1 MYSKREEIVNASTHG
16 IGIILGIIGL
26 LVLLQHDQGLT
37 QYSRLSIWF
46 YGISLVVLYTAST
59 LYHVVVEAKWKRR
72 ARILDHISIYYLIAG
87 TYTPVCLITLLDSSG
102 VWMFW
107 TVWGIALLGTLLKLF
122 FTGRFEKLSLL
133 LYLFMGWV
141 IVFDLTNVIES
152 FSSQGLWLLALGGA
166 FYTAGTVFYAVH
178 RIPYNHGIW
187 HLFVLA
193 GSIFHY
199 FFILL
204 DVI

>member
-26 LVLLQHDQGLT
+26 YVLLQHDQGLT
-37 QYSRLSIWF
+37 QYSQISIWI
-46 YGISLVVLYTAST
+46 YGISLIVLYTAST
-59 LYHVVVEAKWKRR
+59 LYHVVVEAKWKKR
-72 ARILDHISIYYLIAG
+72 ARVLDHISIYYLIAG

-102 VWMFW
+102 IWMFW
-107 TVWGIALLGTLLKLF
+107 TVWGIALFGTLLKLF

-133 LYLFMGWV
+133 LYLVMGWV
-141 IVFDLTNVIES
+141 IVLDLDNVMAS
-152 FSSQGLWLLALGGA
+152 FSSEGLWLLAAGGA
-166 FYTAGTVFYAVH
+166 FYTIGTIFYAVH

-187 HLFVLA
+187 HVFVLA

>member
-1 MYSKREEIVNASTHG
+1 MYSKREELVNAVTHG
-16 IGIILGIIGL
+16 LGIILGIIGL
-26 LVLLQHDQGLT
+26 IILLQNDTELSP
-37 QYSRLSIWF
+37 YSSISIWIYGLSI
-46 YGISLVVLYTAST
+46 IVLYAAST
-59 LYHVVVEAKWKRR
+59 TYHVVTDATWKRR

-87 TYTPVCLITLLDSSG
+87 TYTPVCLISLLNSSG

-107 TVWGIALLGTLLKLF
+107 TVWGIALFGTLLKLF

-141 IVFDLTNVIES
+141 IVFDLTNVIHS
-152 FSSQGLWLLALGGA
+152 FSAQGLWLLALGGA
-166 FYTAGTVFYAVH
+166 FYTIGTIFYAIH

-199 FFILL
+199 FFVLQ

>member
-1 MYSKREEIVNASTHG
+1 MYSKREEIVNAATHG
-16 IGIILGIIGL
+16 LGVILGVIGL
-26 LVLLQHDQGLT
+26 FILLQHDRELT
-37 QYSRLSIWF
+37 PYSTISIWIYGLSI
-46 YGISLVVLYTAST
+46 VVLYSAST
-59 LYHVVVEAKWKRR
+59 FYHVVTKAKWKHR

-87 TYTPVCLITLLDSSG
+87 TYTPVCLITLYDSSG

-107 TVWGIALLGTLLKLF
+107 TVWGVALFGTLLKLF

-133 LYLFMGWV
+133 LYLLMGWI
-141 IVFDLTNVIES
+141 IVLDIENVIAS

-166 FYTAGTVFYAVH
+166 CYTLGTVFYAVQK
-178 RIPYNHGIW
+178 IPYNHGIW
-187 HLFVLA
+187 HIFVLA

-204 DVI
+204 DVV